1 MASYESFHHKEMS
14 MNKLTKIAFTAA
26 LVLAFAGV
34 NAGEYATKAEAEAMV
49 KKAVEAIKADKKT
62 TLDQIT
68 SKNAKWVD
76 RDLYA
81 VVYDMTGA
89 VRAHGQNEKM
99 VGKDLSGFKDPD
111 GKLFVKERMDLAASK
126 GKFWHDY
133 KFTDPTTKKA
143 LPKEAYCEK
152 TDDLIVC
159 AGVYKR

>member
-1 MASYESFHHKEMS
+1 MKNIKKFA
-14 MNKLTKIAFTAA
+14 LAA
-26 LVLAFAGV
+26 AMGLAFAGA
-34 NAGEYATKAEAEAMV
+34 NAGEFATKPEAEAMV
-49 KKAVEAIKADKKT
+49 KKAVEALKADKKGT
-62 TLDQIT
+62 MDQIT
-68 SKNAKWVD
+68 AKNAKWVD

-81 VVYDMTGA
+81 VVYDMGGT

-99 VGKDLSGFKDPD
+99 VGKDLSAFKDPD

-133 KFTDPTTKKA
+133 KFTDPATKKA

-152 TDDLIVC
+152 ADDLIVC